1 MDRGPFPEIL
11 FEHLIL
17 HVSWQLSDSL
27 RNCLPGQAHVVKII
41 HFLRD
46 NPSYDL
52 DQALFNEL
60 TIREWFTMLSNKMSY
75 FVTRVSSIFGNVF
88 STMKLFCWDAK
99 LNFNFLFRFF
109 PFERIKRWKRAVA
122 FVKRSVVTFKVVFFW
137 SR

>member
-41 HFLRD
+41 HFLWD

-52 DQALFNEL
+52 DQTLFNEL
-60 TIREWFTMLSNKMSY
+60 TIKEWSTMLSKKMSY
-75 FVTRVSSIFGNVF
+75 FVTRVSSIFGNIF
-88 STMKLFCWDAK
+88 NTMKSILLKCLASFQFFK
-99 LNFNFLFRFF
+99 LVF
-109 PFERIKRWKRAVA
+109 P
-122 FVKRSVVTFKVVFFW
+122 
-137 SR
+137 SRKELNEL